1 MNWYDVYS
9 SGFQS
14 LWALIAIP
22 LAFLTFVCVVG
33 SKTERSRQDHFITSF
48 CLIWTVETLLDPIVG
63 GPVAKALGLSEGLS
77 GSAILFLFVYLG
89 DLRVFVLL
97 FGLVQEHALKKAAAF
112 ALIIPA
118 LTGVLYGAATL
129 WDPQLSSQWMWLIYE
144 LGFLGMA
151 IWLVRRW
158 VPQHCGEE
166 QAGLR
171 DMLSSCGAYVAT
183 YYALWASS
191 DILILLG
198 FDEGWGLR
206 LLPNQLYYALWIPFV
221 YVRYWSTRDR

>member
-14 LWALIAIP
+14 LWALIAVP
-22 LAFLTFVCVVG
+22 LAFLTYVCVVG
-33 SKTERSRQDHFITSF
+33 SKNEPSRHDRFITSF
-48 CLIWTVETLLDPIVG
+48 CLIWTVETLLDPIIG
-63 GPVAKALGLSEGLS
+63 GPVAKAFGLSEGLS
-77 GSAILFLFVYLG
+77 GSVILFLFVYLG

-97 FGLVQEHALKKAAAF
+97 FGLVQEGALKKAAGF

-118 LTGVLYGAATL
+118 LTGVLYGGATL
-129 WDPQLSSQWMWLIYE
+129 WDPDLSNQWMWLIYE

-166 QAGLR
+166 DTRLR
-171 DMLSSCGAYVAT
+171 SMLSSCGAYVAT

-206 LLPNQLYYALWIPFV
+206 LLPNQLYYALWVPFV
-221 YVRYWSTRDR
+221 YVRYWSARER